1 MATQNQIR
9 GESLGPG
16 TLMPEIGSKN
26 KNSPASYMQKCM
38 VLLKQHQKETH
49 ADIQRNLNVHGQGMV
64 NRLLCNR

>member
-1 MATQNQIR
+1 
-9 GESLGPG
+9 
-16 TLMPEIGSKN
+16 MPEIGSKN